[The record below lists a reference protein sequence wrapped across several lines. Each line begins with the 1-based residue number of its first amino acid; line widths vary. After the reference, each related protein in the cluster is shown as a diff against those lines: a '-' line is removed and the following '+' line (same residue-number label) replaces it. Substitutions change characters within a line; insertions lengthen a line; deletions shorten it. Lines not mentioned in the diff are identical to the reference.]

1 MDIIY
6 NVAEGFYSLYRAMR
20 TLDIAKEK
28 LKNSIETLRIS
39 KLMAEAGRLPEGDL
53 MTAEIAVAQDE
64 VSVSEKKGTLDKEKD
79 LFKLLIG
86 MDLDSDFEILPR
98 LKTDEVAVDLDV
110 AVKEGLKNRLEIP
123 EAEIDIELQ
132 KISIDRAKRE
142 REFKG
147 SISGYYDITGVST
160 LGSGSVGDLF
170 KSSLNNFND
179 RPPNRGLTFTISY
192 PISDWGRGKSR
203 LHREEVELLNRELDL
218 DNLKNTIIIEIRD
231 IVRTFNENKEKFN
244 VHEKNQELARRNY
257 KIMELRF
264 ENGDISS
271 QDLAIER
278 ERLSDIQIAY
288 LDSYIAYQL
297 ALADLKR
304 KTMWDF
310 QNRKS
315 YRIDNTYEQ
324 QK

>member
-1 MDIIY
+1 M
-6 NVAEGFYSLYRAMR
+6 
-20 TLDIAKEK
+20 
-28 LKNSIETLRIS
+28 
-39 KLMAEAGRLPEGDL
+39 
-53 MTAEIAVAQDE
+53 
-64 VSVSEKKGTLDKEKD
+64 
-79 LFKLLIG
+79 
-86 MDLDSDFEILPR
+86 
-98 LKTDEVAVDLDV
+98 
-110 AVKEGLKNRLEIP
+110 
-123 EAEIDIELQ
+123 
-132 KISIDRAKRE
+132 
-142 REFKG
+142 
-147 SISGYYDITGVST
+147 
-160 LGSGSVGDLF
+160 
-170 KSSLNNFND
+170 
-179 RPPNRGLTFTISY
+179 
-192 PISDWGRGKSR
+192 
-203 LHREEVELLNRELDL
+203 